1 MLSFKKEEQKIKSE
15 MKNLDKELIKL
26 NLELDDLKENNLSL
40 KRKNDYSALEKG
52 IKAEKELNS
61 KIKFRLNEI
70 SKLKKKLKDLEIE
83 KEESKVI
90 KKDMDK
96 VLDLIN
102 QGYTRPQAAKK
113 SRISLSQISKW
124 YSDGKENKNRIS
136 IYFYNQMN
144 YIEDFS
150 QGFFDIL
157 KKEFTHQNKISLM
170 RSFVPK
176 SYPKRLDRFYREDSK
191 LWFSRLELRKQRSIY
206 YFGLKGDNI
215 PRLILIFD
223 SDIKQ
228 SNFRLYGSEVLI
240 LLEMDN
246 INKIKND
253 FKLRY
258 LNKDKYPNHY
268 YLSIGELY
276 GGQLSN
282 NLELLISNH
291 GCYHR
296 NYLERMFKVALD

>member
-1 MLSFKKEEQKIKSE
+1 MLSFKKEEQKIKFE
-15 MKNLDKELIKL
+15 MQNLDNELNKL
-26 NLELDDLKENNLSL
+26 NFKFKDLKEDNLSL

-52 IKAEKELNS
+52 IKSEKELNN

-90 KKDMDK
+90 KKDMDN

-102 QGYTRPQAAKK
+102 HGYTRPQAAKK

-124 YSDGKENKNRIS
+124 YSDGKENKSRIC

-170 RSFVPK
+170 RSFIPK

-206 YFGLKGDNI
+206 YFSLKGDTI

-223 SDIKQ
+223 SDIEQ
-228 SNFRLYGSEVLI
+228 SNFRLFDSEVWI
-240 LLEMDN
+240 RLEIYNVD
-246 INKIKND
+246 KIKND
-253 FKLRY
+253 FKIMPV
-258 LNKDKYPNHY
+258 DEEKYPTHY

-276 GGQLSN
+276 GSELSK
-282 NLELLISNH
+282 NLELLISNY
-291 GCYHR
+291 GCYHG
-296 NYLERMFKVALD
+296 NYLERMTG